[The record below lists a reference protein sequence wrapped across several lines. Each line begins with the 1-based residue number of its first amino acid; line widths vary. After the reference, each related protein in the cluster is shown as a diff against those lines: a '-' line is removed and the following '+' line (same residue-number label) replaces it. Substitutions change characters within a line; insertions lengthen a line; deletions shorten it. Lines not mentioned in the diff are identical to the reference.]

1 MAQQNPYLDLKKAT
15 ARPYQI
21 CVRCIMDTTDPTI
34 TFDDR
39 GFCNHCTRVE
49 TDFIGKT
56 WQPEANDKLMARI
69 AEIKEAGKDQKYD
82 CLIGLS
88 GGVDSSFLA
97 HLVVREWG
105 LRPLA
110 VHVDA
115 GWNSAIAVHNIEVLV
130 RGLDIDLYT
139 EVIDWENVQ
148 DLQRAYMLSG
158 VENQDVPQDHV
169 FFSVLNRLVIKY
181 DLKYFL
187 TGGNASTESILPS
200 SWGYDATDS
209 VNLLDIHRRFGSSEL
224 DKYPYMSLWKRHIY
238 YRFIAKFEAV
248 RLLDLYPYFREPAI
262 KTIESLY
269 GWKNYGDKH
278 HESRWTRWFQA
289 HYLPYKFGID
299 KRRAHI
305 ASMVMSGELTRDA
318 ALEAIKQPLYDPSQ
332 LLIDTEYV
340 KKKLGFSDNEY
351 LSIMNAEPKIY
362 SEYKNAKIIMDRMR
376 RVKRMFRL

>member
-1 MAQQNPYLDLKKAT
+1 
-15 ARPYQI
+15 
-21 CVRCIMDTTDPTI
+21 MDTTDPAI
-34 TFDDR
+34 VFDER

-49 TDFIGKT
+49 KEFIGKT
-56 WQPEANDKLMARI
+56 WQPDAEDKLMARV
-69 AEIKEAGKDQKYD
+69 AEIKEAGKDKKYD

-115 GWNSAIAVHNIEVLV
+115 GWNSEIAVHNIEALV

-209 VNLLDIHRRFGSSEL
+209 INLLDIHRRFGKRKL
-224 DKYPYMSLWKRHIY
+224 DKYPHLSLWKRHIY
-238 YRFIAKFEAV
+238 YRFIAKYESV

-262 KTIESLY
+262 KVIEDLY

-305 ASMVMSGELTRDA
+305 ASMVMSTELTRDE
-318 ALEAIKQPLYDPSQ
+318 ALEAIKRPLYDPTQ
-332 LLIDTEYV
+332 LLIDIEYI
-340 KKKLGFSDNEY
+340 KKKLGFSNDEY
-351 LSIMNAEPKIY
+351 LSIMNAEPKMY
-362 SEYKNAKIIMDRMR
+362 SEYKNAAAILERLR
-376 RVKRMFRL
+376 RIKRMLRL

>member
-1 MAQQNPYLDLKKAT
+1 MTSQNPYLDLKKAS

-21 CVRCIMDTTDPTI
+21 CKRCIMDTSDPTI

-49 TDFIGKT
+49 REFIGKS
-56 WQPEANDKLMARI
+56 WQPNASDKLQARI
-69 AEIKEAGKDQKYD
+69 DEIKKAGKDKKYD

-115 GWNSAIAVHNIEVLV
+115 GWNSEIAVHNIEVLV
-130 RGLDIDLYT
+130 RKLDIDLYT

-181 DLKYFL
+181 DLQYFL

-209 VNLLDIHRRFGSSEL
+209 INLLDIHRRFGSRKL
-224 DKYPYMSLWKRHIY
+224 DKYPHMPLWRRHIY

-262 KTIESLY
+262 KTIEDLY

-305 ASMVMSGELTRDA
+305 ASMVMSGELTRDE
-318 ALEAIKQPLYDPSQ
+318 ALEAIERPLYDPTQ

-351 LSIMNAEPKIY
+351 LSIMNAEPKMY
-362 SEYKNAKIIMDRMR
+362 SDYKNAAAILNQLR
-376 RVKRMFRL
+376 RIKRMLRL